1 MANVDIETRVATLR
15 KDIAEFEK
23 KEVQLQTKLEA
34 ANERLSKANTQ
45 CAAHGIQPEQL
56 DETIVKVEKQMTT
69 LADSIEEL
77 LPNGDVSGPSA
88 AF

>member
-1 MANVDIETRVATLR
+1 MPNVDIESRVSTLR
-15 KDIAEFEK
+15 KDIAEYEK

-45 CAAHGIQPEQL
+45 CAAHGIKPEQL

-77 LPNGDVSGPSA
+77 LPNDNASGVSA